1 MPITRKED
9 LYDDEPDDQQSRL
22 TEGGEKDEAATT
34 VGLLSKSI
42 LRGRE
47 VTPGDKLT
55 VVIKAIYD
63 DQIAVEY
70 PTGEGEAATEE
81 PPPDAEKAEATMPN
95 PVMAEGEPGGMYE

>member
-22 TEGGEKDEAATT
+22 TEGGEEDEAASA
-34 VGLLSKSI
+34 VGLLPKSI
-42 LRGRE
+42 LRGQE
-47 VTPGDKLT
+47 VEPGDSLT
-55 VVIKAIYD
+55 VTIKAIYD

-81 PPPDAEKAEATMPN
+81 VPPEAEGESMMDKPM
-95 PVMAEGEPGGMYE
+95 MAEGEPAGMYE